1 MKRNSFILK
10 KLLPSLL
17 SAAMVS
23 GFGAPS
29 FSLSTF
35 AATSEPALSSAVNT
49 PSDAAKATDSDAEY
63 DEDGFLM
70 DGMVKDNVYGSSAML
85 KSNARLSSVQ
95 SPSDAEPLS
104 GIGFVLMNIP
114 YADFYKN
121 EADVV
126 DSITSATK
134 KGKARNLN
142 VNGAS
147 YHQSEAAVK
156 EEGIAG
162 MMYPV
167 KVADLSVLEKLG
179 GRQVKDE
186 DKITYTMNVRGKET
200 ECTLE
205 GADALQES
213 PSYSWY
219 VLSGKP
225 ANYKTLTVNG
235 DSVEFSTVSGRA
247 AKGEE
252 ITGDVTL
259 KTTATG
265 HVHADVEIKLSGLE
279 VEPKEVSA
287 VVITTED
294 GKFGLHHVVNIWR
307 GTEIG
312 ANKTDIDLEGKTI
325 TNVRYYL
332 KDGTVT
338 DYPANILVK
347 DVPEEEQ
354 SSGRS
359 SSGGSDS
366 DSGSSSSY
374 TGSSNSGS
382 GWKKDNRGWWFR
394 RSDGSW
400 PSNEWLREGS
410 SWYAFDERGYMRT
423 GWYFDAKDRH
433 WYFFDLVTG
442 AMKTGWITA
451 GGKRYF
457 LNTAAAQPTY
467 EQNSEGKWI
476 WKGTDILPLGAM
488 YAGSL
493 TPDGTAVDENGAAL

>member
-1 MKRNSFILK
+1 MKKNSFILK

-23 GFGAPS
+23 GSGAPS
-29 FSLSTF
+29 FSLNTF
-35 AATSEPALSSAVNT
+35 AATSEPALSSSVNT

-63 DEDGFLM
+63 DEDGFLR
-70 DGMVKDNVYGSSAML
+70 DGKVKNDKAS
-85 KSNARLSSVQ
+85 K
-95 SPSDAEPLS
+95 SDADKA
-104 GIGFVLMNIP
+104 VYALMNIP
-114 YADFYKN
+114 YADFYAN
-121 EADVV
+121 EMGAV
-126 DSITSATK
+126 DSITSATL
-134 KGKARNLN
+134 KGKARNVN

-147 YHQSEAAVK
+147 YHQSKEAVMS
-156 EEGIAG
+156 EGIAG
-162 MMYPV
+162 VTFPIMFEDFEAFKALNSGEHEV
-167 KVADLSVLEKLG
+167 TEDASLSYEM
-179 GRQVKDE
+179 
-186 DKITYTMNVRGKET
+186 TARGQT
-200 ECTLE
+200 STVTLT
-205 GADALQES
+205 GAGVLQES
-213 PSYSWY
+213 PDYSYY
-219 VLSGKP
+219 ILDEEP
-225 ANYKTLTVNG
+225 ANYKVLTVTG
-235 DSVEFSTVSGRA
+235 GKAEFGEVQGEVR
-247 AKGEE
+247 KGNKV
-252 ITGDVTL
+252 TGDVTL
-259 KTTATG
+259 KATATG
-265 HVHADVEIKLSGLE
+265 HVHADVEISLSG
-279 VEPKEVSA
+279 VEADPKEVSA
-287 VVITTED
+287 VIVTAD
-294 GKFGLHHVVNIWR
+294 GINYALHHVVNIWR

-338 DYPANILVK
+338 DYPASILVK

-400 PSNEWLREGS
+400 PSNEWLRKGS

-493 TPDGTAVDENGAAL
+493 TPDGTAVDENGAAAN